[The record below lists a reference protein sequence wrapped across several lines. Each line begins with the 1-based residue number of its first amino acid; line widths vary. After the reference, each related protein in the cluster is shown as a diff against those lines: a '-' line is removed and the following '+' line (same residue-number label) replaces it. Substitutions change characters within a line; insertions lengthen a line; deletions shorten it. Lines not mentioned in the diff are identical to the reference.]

1 MKKLMILLLLVMIG
15 CQPLLS
21 QETASFQIVKIK
33 QIQNNCFELTAK
45 SKGKK
50 YTIYSHYDESAEHV
64 EMIKRQDVLVLKII
78 PFFKTETMS
87 LAEFKNG
94 MGVQAS
100 AEDSIQCADVTLPLN
115 YKEISINYYGNII
128 KIKEMKYYTL
138 DLNGLYKKQ

>member
-78 PFFKTETMS
+78 PFFKTESIS

-100 AEDSIQCADVTLPLN
+100 AEDNLFVNLQKNDTALKKVHLTSTLRFVLKCPR
-115 YKEISINYYGNII
+115 
-128 KIKEMKYYTL
+128 
-138 DLNGLYKKQ
+138 